1 MSKPRK
7 LPILAPFFILVTI
20 PLSFTFIHFHSL
32 SFTFVYFHS
41 PSFTFTH
48 FQFSSIHA
56 HIHYKCSFIKKA
68 GYTATPVAC
77 GWAGAV
83 LEEVT
88 RAFGQKQFVR
98 KLKDAEKVKT
108 RHRPF
113 GAAAP
118 KRANSERFR
127 DRAEQKRN
135 KGEQSAL
142 LSEQTNCLSAMESK
156 QSRRIEVEKNKRK

>member
-1 MSKPRK
+1 MQKN
-7 LPILAPFFILVTI
+7 V
-20 PLSFTFIHFHSL
+20 FHS
-32 SFTFVYFHS
+32 VYFMRNNVMEKMQFQSPMSHLAHNSAHS
-41 PSFTFTH
+41 ALFR
-48 FQFSSIHA
+48 
-56 HIHYKCSFIKKA
+56 KRKKA

-156 QSRRIEVEKNKRK
+156 QSRRIVVEKNKRK